1 VVSQPRLVIAAT
13 RSGEGKTT
21 VATGLMAAL
30 RATGLRV
37 SAHKVGPD
45 YIDPSYHAAA
55 TGAPGRNLDAWLTG
69 EDSIAPLLRH
79 GAAGAD
85 VSVIEGVMGLFDGVS
100 GRGDLA
106 STAHVARLAAAPVV
120 LVVSAAGAG
129 RSIAATVHGFAT
141 FDPRV
146 PVAGIVLNQVGT
158 PRHEAI
164 AREAIASTGIPVL
177 GALPAEATLHTPS
190 RHLGLVPAA
199 ERADHVSDW
208 LPRLRELIARHLDLP
223 GLLAI
228 ARSAPPLT
236 APAWSPESPGS
247 RQPGPAQA
255 GPAQAGPAQA
265 GPAQAGSAQA
275 GSAQAGSRQPGSR
288 QPGSAQAGS
297 RQPGS
302 RQPGSRQPG
311 SAQAGSA
318 QAGSAQAGSAQAGS
332 AQAGSAPSGTGRD
345 HPAAAAARPGRP
357 ARIAVAAG
365 RAFTFGY
372 AEHRELLEAAGA
384 EVTPFDPMTV
394 ERLPAG
400 CDALVV
406 GGGFPEVYVDQL
418 AANAGLRAEIAGRV
432 AAGMPVV
439 AECAGLLWLGSA
451 LDGRAQ
457 CGVLPATARMTGR
470 LTLGY
475 REAVALASGP
485 LVAAGT
491 VVHAHEFHRTVSE
504 PAAGDC
510 PAWQLSDGSRQGWA
524 SPHVLASYLHLHW
537 AGLPDGATRLV
548 AAAAT
553 ARSARKARS

>member
-1 VVSQPRLVIAAT
+1 VVAQPRLVIAAT

-30 RATGLRV
+30 RAAGLRV

-55 TGAPGRNLDAWLTG
+55 TGGPGRNLDAWLTG
-69 EDSIAPLLRH
+69 EESIAPLLAH

-106 STAHVARLAAAPVV
+106 STAHVARLTATPVV
-120 LVVSAAGAG
+120 LVVSAAGAA

-146 PVAGIVLNQVGT
+146 PVAGVVLNQVGS

-164 AREAIASTGIPVL
+164 AREAIAATGLPVL

-199 ERADHVSDW
+199 ERADLVGDW

-228 ARSAPPLT
+228 ARSAPPLGG
-236 APAWSPESPGS
+236 PAWSPE
-247 RQPGPAQA
+247 PGP
-255 GPAQAGPAQA
+255 
-265 GPAQAGSAQA
+265 
-275 GSAQAGSRQPGSR
+275 R
-288 QPGSAQAGS
+288 
-297 RQPGS
+297 
-302 RQPGSRQPG
+302 
-311 SAQAGSA
+311 
-318 QAGSAQAGSAQAGS
+318 
-332 AQAGSAPSGTGRD
+332 APL
-345 HPAAAAARPGRP
+345 PGRAGAP
-357 ARIAVAAG
+357 PRIAVAAG

-372 AEHRELLEAAGA
+372 AEHAELLEAAGA
-384 EVTPFDPMTV
+384 EVSPFDPMV
-394 ERLPAG
+394 VDRLPAG

-432 AAGMPVV
+432 AGGMPVV

-457 CGVLPATARMTGR
+457 CGVLPATGRMTGR

-475 REAVALASGP
+475 REAVALESGP

-491 VVHAHEFHRTVSE
+491 AVRAHEFHRTVSE
-504 PAAGDC
+504 PAAGDR
-510 PAWQLSDGSRQGWA
+510 PAWELADGSRQGWA
-524 SPHVLASYLHLHW
+524 GPHLLASYLHLHW
-537 AGLPDGATRLV
+537 AGLPDAATRLV
-548 AAAAT
+548 TAAAAARLART
-553 ARSARKARS
+553 ARA